1 MPEMCCAV
9 KDPHEETKRYQN
21 PFSLLPLVHCQSHP
35 LQLASSSQAR
45 TCPDTQPEEHG
56 HCTMWTT
63 MKAFQKMICSQ
74 LDLPL
79 PGNGFFPDAGG
90 ALSQTKRSLC
100 ESSKNTKKKRKE
112 DKIRACSH
120 PLDSRCTH
128 ISHRGTQQATTEGI
142 RLTRYSYHQHYHPH
156 NQGKTQAAPTPQHP
170 HPCPYTKPDREGRGD
185 RGRKTWLTTGSC
197 LQATVPRNS
206 AERWDAAAEGGPLQ
220 SHVDNQQAE
229 HLTCSSKI

>member
-79 PGNGFFPDAGG
+79 PEA
-90 ALSQTKRSLC
+90 RSRLLL
-100 ESSKNTKKKRKE
+100 
-112 DKIRACSH
+112 RASG
-120 PLDSRCTH
+120 S
-128 ISHRGTQQATTEGI
+128 RGTAIISTIIRTTRG
-142 RLTRYSYHQHYHPH
+142 RPRPHPH
-156 NQGKTQAAPTPQHP
+156 LSTHTPAPTPNRTGRAGGTEAGRLGSPQ
-170 HPCPYTKPDREGRGD
+170 DRASRRLFHETVRSAGMLLQRGD
-185 RGRKTWLTTGSC
+185 HYSPMWTINRLNISHA
-197 LQATVPRNS
+197 LQRSDTSPTALSNHMAFDYQLIKEDPIRAQPIQYLMYSV
-206 AERWDAAAEGGPLQ
+206 
-220 SHVDNQQAE
+220 
-229 HLTCSSKI
+229 